1 MTDMSTETANTMSTS
16 VKIDRSV
23 YVYYSPKP
31 TIRVN
36 LKFSKEEVGEMS
48 LLDLV
53 QKSIRTLNE

>member
-1 MTDMSTETANTMSTS
+1 MSTS
-16 VKIDRSV
+16 VKLDRSV

-53 QKSIRTLNE
+53 QKSIRTLYE